1 MPRGGVRIIMLAMN
15 SAPTSPARLLLV
27 ADRRPGPGEAPG
39 PGVRRFRLA
48 RLRVGDRPPAAAAKR
63 G

>member
-1 MPRGGVRIIMLAMN
+1 MLAMN